1 MAFLLGADTETTTTA
16 AANNAW
22 PAPAY
27 CRDHS
32 RAHRNL
38 RMFSTVSEITACE
51 PSEG

>member
-1 MAFLLGADTETTTTA
+1 MAFLLGVYAETETTTA
-16 AANNAW
+16 ADNAC
-22 PAPAY
+22 PGPAY

-38 RMFSTVSEITACE
+38 RMFFTVSENTACE